1 MVPAGYLLKRV
12 TPPPGW
18 LSTAPIHDVCS
29 VADCVNDNIVDLQ
42 TTWQHNNFGVAND
55 AADLLRMAIGA
66 GADIAAATLFYY
78 EAYEE
83 EIETD
88 GWSIDP
94 SDWRPLTAVPSAGV
108 DTSVIPPDKSSPRT
122 IIGYD
127 VVVFGDYLEHS
138 PLSCNSIA
146 DKLNVNG
153 HCLLNSLE
161 EAKAAINNG
170 AFGGGCEPGVYRIF
184 SVSTLADDLKG

>member
-1 MVPAGYLLKRV
+1 MVPAGHLLKRV
-12 TPPPGW
+12 SAPPDW
-18 LSTAPIHDVCS
+18 LSSAPVVDIYS
-29 VADCVNDNIVDLQ
+29 VADCVNDNVVDVQ
-42 TTWQHNNFGVAND
+42 TAWRHNGFGVAND
-55 AADLLRMAIGA
+55 QETLSSLCTDT
-66 GADIAAATLFYY
+66 DCESDDTKLFYY

-94 SDWRPLTAVPSAGV
+94 SAWRPLTGTPSAGAETCV
-108 DTSVIPPDKSSPRT
+108 AQLDPCRRT
-122 IIGYD
+122 LMGYD

-146 DKLNVNG
+146 GKVQVNK
-153 HCLLNSLE
+153 HCLFDTLQS
-161 EAKAAINNG
+161 AKAAIEAG

-184 SVSTLADDLKG
+184 SVSVVDDRGSP